1 MVIDTESRTG
11 WHRPLLWMVGAM
23 CGLLVVAATG
33 SLVDDRT
40 VLGESV
46 WLKPAKFALAFT
58 LYGTTLAWLL
68 SLPHRGARWTWWL
81 GTVFAVTG
89 AVDVGFIA
97 LQAARGTFS
106 HFNTE
111 TDAVN
116 SIGQVVFTSGVPGLF
131 VANLAIAAI
140 LSWQRVADAPT
151 TRAIHCGL
159 ALSVAGM
166 ALAYAM
172 GGGGSQVVHDADGT
186 AVELAARHSVGV
198 PDGGPGMP
206 ITHWSTTGGDLR
218 VPHFVGL
225 HGIQVLLLAAVVLAW
240 AARRKPWL
248 QDPAVRAR
256 LIGVGALGYA
266 ALLGVL
272 TWQALRGEA
281 LIRPSAPTIMT
292 VLTIAALTAVGL
304 TWVRL
309 SAAARLRGLDRPV
322 LR

>member
-1 MVIDTESRTG
+1 MVAIETRNG
-11 WHRPLLWMVGAM
+11 WHRPLLWMVSAM
-23 CGLLVVAATG
+23 CCLLIVAAIG
-33 SLVDDRT
+33 SVLDDRT
-40 VLGESV
+40 LLGESV
-46 WLKPAKFALAFT
+46 WLKPAKFAFAFAV
-58 LYGTTLAWLL
+58 YGATLAWML

-81 GTVFAVTG
+81 GTAFAVTG

-116 SIGQVVFTSGVPGLF
+116 TIGQVIFTSGVPGLF
-131 VANLAIAAI
+131 VANLVIAAI

-172 GGGGSQVVHDADGT
+172 GGGGSQQVHDAAG
-186 AVELAARHSVGV
+186 APVELAARHSVGV

-206 ITHWSTTGGDLR
+206 LTHWSTTGGDLR

-225 HGIQVLLLAAVVLAW
+225 HGIQVLLLAVVVLGW
-240 AARRKPWL
+240 AARRHSWL
-248 QDPAVRAR
+248 RDARVRAR
-256 LIGVGALGYA
+256 VIGVVATGYA
-266 ALLGVL
+266 AMLGVL

-281 LIRPSAPTIMT
+281 LVHPGAATIT
-292 VLTIAALTAVGL
+292 AGVTIAALTAGGL

-309 SAAARLRGLDRPV
+309 SATARRPAQARPV
-322 LR
+322 PR